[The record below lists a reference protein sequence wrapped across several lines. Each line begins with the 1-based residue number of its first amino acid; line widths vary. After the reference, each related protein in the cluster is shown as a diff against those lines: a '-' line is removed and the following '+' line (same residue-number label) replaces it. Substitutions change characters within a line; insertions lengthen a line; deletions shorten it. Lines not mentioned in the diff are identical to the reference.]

1 MSTRVSDVVC
11 RRELDKSIV
20 VWVDDL
26 KEERVIPKSV
36 ILEDSEV
43 QGRGDEGDLVIET
56 WFARKEGLT

>member
-1 MSTRVSDVVC
+1 MPTRVSDVTC
-11 RRELDKSIV
+11 RRELDKAIV

-36 ILEDSEV
+36 ILEESDV
-43 QGRGDEGDLVIET
+43 QGVGDEGDLVVET